1 MLERLPS
8 WIAQYVGIP
17 YRALGRDRDGCDCWG
32 LLAMIYREQF
42 GRDLPDYNNQRWTK
56 GADANAVGSGAATYA
71 SQFVP
76 VPFGEEALGDGV
88 LLRMRGHPLHVGL
101 VLAPGW
107 MLHTHESADS
117 CVESY
122 ERFIWKN
129 RVIGIYRYS
138 HD

>member
-32 LLAMIYREQF
+32 LLALIYREQF
-42 GRDLPDYNNQRWTK
+42 GRDLPDYAMQRWSD
-56 GADANAVGSGAATYA
+56 GADERVVGHGAQEYA

-76 VPFGEEALGDGV
+76 VPLGEEALGDGV

-122 ERFIWKN
+122 ERFTWKN
-129 RVIGIYRYS
+129 RVIGIYRYC

>member
-1 MLERLPS
+1 MLPV
-8 WIAQYVGIP
+8 WAQRYIGIP
-17 YRALGRDRDGCDCWG
+17 YRALGRGRDGCDCWG
-32 LLAMIYREQF
+32 LLAMILREQF
-42 GRDLPDYNNQRWTK
+42 GRELPDYTQQRWTAQ
-56 GADANAVGSGAATYA
+56 ADARAVGAGAQEYA

-76 VPFGEEALGDGV
+76 VPLGQEEAGDGI

-107 MLHTHESADS
+107 MIHTHESADS

-122 ERFIWKN
+122 ERFIWRH

-138 HD
+138 HA